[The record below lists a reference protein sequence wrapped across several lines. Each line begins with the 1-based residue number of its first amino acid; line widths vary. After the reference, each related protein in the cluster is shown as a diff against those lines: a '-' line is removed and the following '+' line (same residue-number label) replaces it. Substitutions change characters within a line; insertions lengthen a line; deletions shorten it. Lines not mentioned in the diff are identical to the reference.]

1 MQPLRWP
8 VRLSVRT
15 PGFHPGKRGS
25 TPLRATNKSRD
36 GAVVARRA
44 HNPKVT
50 GSSPVPAT
58 KKEKSPETVT
68 FFILPQFKAIEN
80 KGILREK
87 SFTFRS

>member
-1 MQPLRWP
+1 MIWLDKW
-8 VRLSVRT
+8 S
-15 PGFHPGKRGS
+15 
-25 TPLRATNKSRD
+25 
-36 GAVVARRA
+36 GA
-44 HNPKVT
+44 
-50 GSSPVPAT
+50 AT